1 MNRFAACMPLVAVAC
16 IAGTVLGRQDPAPAT
31 VPTQPAER
39 PAPVVIHETATVA
52 SPLPTVAP
60 AFGNVLGFSGD
71 DLIVSGAVISRSG
84 GADGQVATFVP
95 QSDGTWKAGFEM
107 PQVSG
112 LRPGD
117 FTLQR
122 LGLNADTL
130 VTPITRKTGSSELA
144 WFARTDTPQV
154 WRQMGFL
161 QGPPGERRM
170 NFGGAIAMHG
180 QLLAVSEVSVRPNMQ
195 EADHLRNPKVYVF
208 ERTADG
214 WKAGGTVERD
224 PSRKPWWFG
233 ASLALD
239 GDRLAV
245 GYPTL
250 LKPFRAEQNFAS
262 LESPMV
268 CVYRREGGAWT
279 LEQEIQSRGISPFLG
294 FGHRVALRG
303 DLMAVQSIHPLEE
316 GVEVVVLRRVDGT
329 WKPDG
334 LLRPGAGVK
343 TGRGFGMALEISG
356 ARVIVGDVS
365 AVEGDDESGRV
376 FVFERQ
382 ADGWVEAA
390 RLAPK
395 AACGPRSFGTA
406 LAVRGPWLAVGQVR
420 NENAGVEPGG
430 AYLFR
435 LDE

>member
-1 MNRFAACMPLVAVAC
+1 M
-16 IAGTVLGRQDPAPAT
+16 
-31 VPTQPAER
+31 
-39 PAPVVIHETATVA
+39 
-52 SPLPTVAP
+52 
-60 AFGNVLGFSGD
+60 LGFSGD

-84 GADGQVATFVP
+84 GVDGQVATFVP
-95 QSDGTWKAGFEM
+95 QADGTWKAGFEM

-130 VTPITRKTGSSELA
+130 VTPITRKAGSSELA
-144 WFARTDTPQV
+144 WFTRTDNPQV

-170 NFGGAIAMHG
+170 NFGGAIAMDG
-180 QLLAVSEVSVRPNMQ
+180 RLLAVSEVSVRPNMQ
-195 EADHLRNPKVYVF
+195 EADHLRHPKVYVF
-208 ERTADG
+208 ERTAEG

-224 PSRKPWWFG
+224 VSMKPWWFG

-262 LESPMV
+262 LEAPMV
-268 CVYRREGGAWT
+268 CVYRREGGIWK

-334 LLRPGAGVK
+334 LLRPGTGVK
-343 TGRGFGMALEISG
+343 TGRGFGMAMEIADG
-356 ARVIVGDVS
+356 RVIVGDVS
-365 AVEGDDESGRV
+365 AVEGGDESGRV

-382 ADGWVEAA
+382 ADGWMESA

-395 AACGPRSFGTA
+395 VACGPRSFGTA
-406 LAVRGPWLAVGQVR
+406 LAVRGPWLAVGHVR

-435 LDE
+435 LDR

>member
-1 MNRFAACMPLVAVAC
+1 MNRMAACIRLVAMAC
-16 IAGTVLGRQDPAPAT
+16 IAGTAFGQEAPPLLAA
-31 VPTQPAER
+31 PEQPAER
-39 PAPVVIHETATVA
+39 PAPAVIHETSMVA

-71 DLIVSGAVISRSG
+71 DLIVSGAVISRAG

-95 QSDGTWKAGFEM
+95 QPDGTWKAGFEM

-117 FTLQR
+117 FALQR

-130 VTPITRKTGSSELA
+130 VTPIARKTGSSELA
-144 WFARTDTPQV
+144 WFVRTDSPQV

-170 NFGGAIAMHG
+170 NFGGAIAMDG
-180 QLLAVSEVSVRPNMQ
+180 PLLAVGEVSVRPNMQ
-195 EADHLRNPKVYVF
+195 EADHLPNPKVYVF
-208 ERTADG
+208 ERTAEG

-224 PSRKPWWFG
+224 ASNKPWWFG
-233 ASLALD
+233 ASLSLD

-250 LKPFRAEQNFAS
+250 LKPFRAERNFAS
-262 LESPMV
+262 LEAPMV
-268 CVYRREGGAWT
+268 CVYRRQGGSWT

-294 FGHRVALRG
+294 FGHRVVLRG

-334 LLRPGAGVK
+334 LLRPGTGVK
-343 TGRGFGMALEISG
+343 TGRGFGMAMEIADG
-356 ARVIVGDVS
+356 RVIVGDVS
-365 AVEGDDESGRV
+365 AVEGGDESGRV

-382 ADGWVEAA
+382 AGGWVESV

-395 AACGPRSFGTA
+395 VASGPRSFGTA
-406 LAVRGPWLAVGQVR
+406 LAVRGSWLAVGHVR

-435 LDE
+435 LDR